1 MNLDE
6 AEANSIIDKFRP
18 HHLWKKTK
26 KGWKRLQE
34 LKKIIS

>member
-1 MNLDE
+1 VGGEKRGQMQKKMQRE
-6 AEANSIIDKFRP
+6 
-18 HHLWKKTK
+18 KTK